1 MKAAGRRP
9 AILPGLTF
17 HEGRHTHRTWLAEDG
32 IPEVA
37 RAARLGHTVPG
48 MGGVYEHVTPE
59 MKQRI
64 LDVLRCRWE
73 SSLLALRPMERRQLV
88 EFRPRLSDTINR
100 LHEQR
105 REETDQANKIIARI
119 SPR

>member
-1 MKAAGRRP
+1 MK
-9 AILPGLTF
+9 
-17 HEGRHTHRTWLAEDG
+17 
-32 IPEVA
+32 
-37 RAARLGHTVPG
+37 
-48 MGGVYEHVTPE
+48 
-59 MKQRI
+59 KRI
-64 LDVLRCRWE
+64 LDVPRCRWE

-105 REETDQANKIIARI
+105 REETDQANKIIART